1 MALTFQ
7 FIKGSISLT
16 LPATGFTDDLD
27 DNLTILPIPST
38 ASNQSVGQKSTKI
51 LDLLRITRMMT
62 LTAEITTKADKSTLI
77 SLVQG
82 AGINGGTIRL
92 TYDGDDYYGYIKKV
106 TITERTGAGAVVAS
120 GTYSTSM
127 TRYIAT
133 IIFYEGESMGG

>member
-7 FIKGSISLT
+7 FIKGGINLT
-16 LPATGFTDDLD
+16 LPATGFSDDLD

-51 LDLLRITRMMT
+51 LDLLRITRMMN

-82 AGINGGTIRL
+82 AGINGGTIQL
-92 TYDGDDYYGYIKKV
+92 IYDGDTYEGYIKKI
-106 TITERTGAGAVVAS
+106 TITERMGAGATVAS

-127 TRYIAT
+127 TRYTAVIT
-133 IIFYEGESMGG
+133 FYEGVSIGV